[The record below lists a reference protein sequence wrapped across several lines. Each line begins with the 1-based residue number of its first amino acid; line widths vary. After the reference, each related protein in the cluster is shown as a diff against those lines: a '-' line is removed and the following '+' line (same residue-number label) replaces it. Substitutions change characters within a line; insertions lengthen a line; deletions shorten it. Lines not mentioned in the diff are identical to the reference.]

1 MTTHTFDLAAALVD
15 QAVDR
20 LNNHDYGI
28 TRILF
33 HDFGNCIFNA
43 NHTRHDT
50 GHTVQMWAYDEH
62 GVLAAAEAH
71 APHIGVTTGSRIVT
85 FRAGHLT
92 FNTYDTPA
100 GFFARGQ
107 TGYALTPVMGS
118 AEWDLAIGDDDHPQR
133 FATLDDALEHILTDL
148 EPAA

>member
-33 HDFGNCIFNA
+33 HDFGNCILNA

-50 GHTVQMWAYDEH
+50 GHTVTMWAYDEH

-71 APHIGVTTGSRIVT
+71 TPRIGGTTASRIVT
-85 FRAGHLT
+85 FRAGHLI
-92 FNTYDTPA
+92 FNLFGTAA

-107 TGYALTPVMGS
+107 SRYALTPVIGS
-118 AEWDLAIGDDDHPQR
+118 AEWDVAIDVDQRPQR
-133 FATLDDALEHILTDL
+133 FATLNDALEHILTDL
-148 EPAA
+148 EHAA

>member
-33 HDFGNCIFNA
+33 QDFANCILNA
-43 NHTRHDT
+43 NRTRNDT
-50 GHTVQMWAYDEH
+50 GHTVTMWAYDEH

-71 APHIGVTTGSRIVT
+71 APHSGSTASRIVT
-85 FRAGHLT
+85 FRAGQLI
-92 FNTYDTPA
+92 FNRVDTSA

-107 TGYALTPVMGS
+107 SRYALTPIIGS
-118 AEWDLAIGDDDHPQR
+118 AEWDVAIDDDPSPQR
-133 FATLDDALEHILTDL
+133 FATLNDALKHILTDL
-148 EPAA
+148 EDAA